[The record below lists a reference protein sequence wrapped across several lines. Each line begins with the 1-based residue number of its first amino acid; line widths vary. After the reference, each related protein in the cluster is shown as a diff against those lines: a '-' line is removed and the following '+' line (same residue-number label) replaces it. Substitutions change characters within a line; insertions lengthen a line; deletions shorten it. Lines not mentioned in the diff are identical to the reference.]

1 MKKLLL
7 CIFLVLMFCNT
18 GFAEENAEMI
28 GYKEKKLDYNFE
40 CLSLDKKNK
49 KLFGFKIYS
58 NPNKISGLDGK
69 DEILFKVP
77 YFNKLYG
84 LPTSLVIAV
93 DINGEEFRVTL
104 TDQIIG
110 QVNNLKTLYNTT
122 YEDPESFEQV
132 SAEIS
137 SIIQEISNSVEPK
150 PDDGHLDNLIQQVIK
165 IVDDR
170 AHEENMQS
178 KDSPSS
184 KKVKKRNKKTKS
196 KK

>member
-1 MKKLLL
+1 
-7 CIFLVLMFCNT
+7 
-18 GFAEENAEMI
+18 MI
-28 GYKEKKLDYNFE
+28 TKEIN
-40 CLSLDKKNK
+40 
-49 KLFGFKIYS
+49 
-58 NPNKISGLDGK
+58 
-69 DEILFKVP
+69 
-77 YFNKLYG
+77 
-84 LPTSLVIAV
+84 
-93 DINGEEFRVTL
+93 INGEEFRVTL

-110 QVNNLKTLYNTT
+110 QVNNLKTLYNTA

-178 KDSPSS
+178 KDNPSS